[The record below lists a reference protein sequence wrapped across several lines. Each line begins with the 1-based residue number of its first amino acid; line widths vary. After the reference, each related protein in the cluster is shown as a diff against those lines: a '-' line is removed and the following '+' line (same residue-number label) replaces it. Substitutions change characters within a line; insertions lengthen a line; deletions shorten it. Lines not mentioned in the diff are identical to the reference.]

1 MLWNNMTCN
10 NIGSGINHD
19 VVILNLILSLLF
31 VASVTIVNRSVVQL
45 VLFKV
50 EFIFFSLLDLQS
62 KYTSF
67 HDY

>member
-1 MLWNNMTCN
+1 MLWSNMTCN
-10 NIGSGINHD
+10 NTGSGINHD

-31 VASVTIVNRSVVQL
+31 VASVTVVNRSVVQL

-50 EFIFFSLLDLQS
+50 EFIFLSLLDLQP

-67 HDY
+67 DDY

>member
-1 MLWNNMTCN
+1 MEYCNMTCN
-10 NIGSGINHD
+10 NTGSGINHD